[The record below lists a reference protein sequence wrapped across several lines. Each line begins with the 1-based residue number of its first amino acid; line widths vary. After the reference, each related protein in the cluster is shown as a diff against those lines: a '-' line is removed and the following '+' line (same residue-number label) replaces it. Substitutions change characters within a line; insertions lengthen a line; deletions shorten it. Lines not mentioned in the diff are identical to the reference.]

1 MSASVETNTPSMDN
15 INTGWKRFGLGI
27 ILSVLSGIF
36 LLLSFPPYGIWP
48 LVWIALIP
56 ARIAQHRLFPLKWSS
71 LGESITILVWL
82 GPFLGRLFGTEFG
95 PFFTYLGV
103 LIAILVFFIASE
115 RKFHE
120 KTGYRWYVL
129 NGMTGWVGFEMI
141 RATFIPL
148 VATSGFIGY
157 TLASQAWL
165 IQPVSIFS
173 VYGLNL
179 LIIMVNYSLSA
190 AVIGW
195 LDSRWLFS
203 GTVPMEKSTTRKWLV
218 ISGSVLAAWI
228 IISLVI
234 LSGGKGDPK
243 LKVAALQPNY
253 SKPAFQDK
261 STTDISRVEDLTK
274 WASEA
279 AGIGAQIVFTPEMMF
294 NFDPQEN
301 HKSELQA
308 LAKEKSIYLFLDY
321 TFAVEGQPWRNEAVL
336 LGSEGNF
343 YSPAYAKNHA
353 PPGEPLSPTAGGY
366 PVYDT
371 PLGRLAAM
379 ICHDANY
386 TDVARKLTANGAQ
399 LISAGLNE
407 FGGFGEQF
415 WTNATFRAVENQVA
429 VVVTSRQTG
438 SSIIDAHGRQKA
450 LDLTPN
456 KQVVLS
462 GEMNI
467 GSGPTIY
474 TRMGDILGWISLA
487 GMVFFI
493 VFQTIIQ
500 GKAKKERKLL
510 V

>member
-1 MSASVETNTPSMDN
+1 MSALVETNTPGMEIS
-15 INTGWKRFGLGI
+15 IKGWKLFVLGI
-27 ILSVLSGIF
+27 ILSIVSGIF

-56 ARIAQHRLFPLKWSS
+56 ARVAQHRLFPLKWSS
-71 LGESITILVWL
+71 LGEAITILVWL

-103 LIAILVFFIASE
+103 LISILVFFIASE

-120 KTGYRWYVL
+120 QTGYRWYVL
-129 NGMTGWVGFEMI
+129 NGMAGWVGFEMI

-179 LIIMVNYSLSA
+179 LIIMVNYVLSG

-195 LDSRWLFS
+195 LDNRWHFS
-203 GTVPMEKSTTRKWLV
+203 GTVPMEKRTIRKWLV
-218 ISGSVLAAWI
+218 ISGSILTVWI
-228 IISLVI
+228 VVSLVI
-234 LSGGKGDPK
+234 LSSGNASPK

-253 SKPAFQDK
+253 GKPAFQDTT
-261 STTDISRVEDLTK
+261 TTDISRVEDLIK
-274 WASEA
+274 WASD
-279 AGIGAQIVFTPEMMF
+279 AGAKNTQIVFTPEMIF

-301 HKSELQA
+301 YKSELQA
-308 LAKEKSIYLFLDY
+308 LAREKSIYMFLDY

-336 LGSEGNF
+336 LGSDGNF

-353 PPGEPLSPTAGGY
+353 PPGEPLSPTAGNY

-386 TDVARKLTANGAQ
+386 TDVARKLTTNGAQ
-399 LISAGLNE
+399 LISVGLNE

-438 SSIIDAHGRQKA
+438 SAIIDAHGRQKA
-450 LDLTPN
+450 LNLTPN
-456 KQVVLS
+456 KQVELTGDV
-462 GEMNI
+462 NI
-467 GSGPTIY
+467 GSSPTIY
-474 TRMGDILGWISLA
+474 TRLGDILGWVSLA

-493 VFQTIIQ
+493 VFQSIIQ
-500 GKAKKERKLL
+500 RKAKKEPKL
-510 V
+510 